1 MNCYLSGEPPWLALK
16 SCLVFVVAWLHPQV
30 IRAGTELGGREKT
43 SNLCATDRVVRTIPD
58 LSHFSRYR
66 PRNLGSFA
74 APWLTDTK
82 NRDDRVWDWKNIDK
96 NGLFHMNWA
105 RNTGKL
111 DLFVET
117 YKQVPLGLMVG
128 TQRFTKCKRIHI
140 TQIAVNSWW
149 PLICFK
155 FRQTSHGQNHPS
167 KKTLSANLK
176 KSAGRCIGSALHLF
190 SIVQYCQSKLG
201 LFSIAHMF
209 KKQPSKLYGSQLHLY
224 GFQAVKKTLPTL
236 YVFAAQPPCP
246 QKARSFDCGFL
257 LTWYFVHQS
266 WKIARAS
273 GRTMLVQTANV
284 SKNDLCCIRKYIW
297 KWALSHCQSLYKINL
312 RHIPNR

>member
-1 MNCYLSGEPPWLALK
+1 MDASNVIPFLLEFQHEFTTTWRSQGILRIFETPPDPFCILSHPAFGQSNVTREKAQELMNCYLSGEPPWLALK

-30 IRAGTELGGREKT
+30 IRARTELWGREKT

-66 PRNLGSFA
+66 PRNLRSFA

-82 NRDDRVWDWKNIDK
+82 NRDDRVWDWRNIDK

-140 TQIAVNSWW
+140 TQIAVNS
-149 PLICFK
+149 
-155 FRQTSHGQNHPS
+155 
-167 KKTLSANLK
+167 
-176 KSAGRCIGSALHLF
+176 
-190 SIVQYCQSKLG
+190 
-201 LFSIAHMF
+201 
-209 KKQPSKLYGSQLHLY
+209 
-224 GFQAVKKTLPTL
+224 
-236 YVFAAQPPCP
+236 
-246 QKARSFDCGFL
+246 
-257 LTWYFVHQS
+257 
-266 WKIARAS
+266 
-273 GRTMLVQTANV
+273 
-284 SKNDLCCIRKYIW
+284 
-297 KWALSHCQSLYKINL
+297 
-312 RHIPNR
+312 